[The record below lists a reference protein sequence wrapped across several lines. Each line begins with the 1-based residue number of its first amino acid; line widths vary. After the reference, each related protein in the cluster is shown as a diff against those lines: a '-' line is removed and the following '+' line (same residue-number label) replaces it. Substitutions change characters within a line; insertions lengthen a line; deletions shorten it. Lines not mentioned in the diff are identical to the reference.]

1 MYLELKALHVSL
13 AIISTLLFLLRL
25 GLSWWGKR
33 PSGWQRGLPHL
44 IDTLLLLSALG
55 LVHLAMPWPLPAW
68 LQVKIGLLV
77 LYIVLAAFALR
88 SASKPRKAVLSVL
101 ALGSLAGIFYLA
113 VNKPWW

>member
-13 AIISTLLFLLRL
+13 AIISTVLFLLRL
-25 GLSWWGKR
+25 GLSWWGRR
-33 PSGWQRGLPHL
+33 PTGWQRGLPHL

-68 LQVKIGLLV
+68 LQVKLGLLV

-88 SASKPRKAVLSVL
+88 SAAKPRKSLFSVL
-101 ALGSLAGIFYLA
+101 ALGSLAGVFYLA

>member
-33 PSGWQRGLPHL
+33 PTGWQRGLPHL

-55 LVHLAMPWPLPAW
+55 LVHLAMPWPLPVW
-68 LQVKIGLLV
+68 LQVKLGLLV

-88 SASKPRKAVLSVL
+88 SATKPVKALLSAL

>member
-25 GLSWWGKR
+25 GLSWWGRR
-33 PSGWQRGLPHL
+33 PTGWQRGLPHL
-44 IDTLLLLSALG
+44 VDTLLLLSALG
-55 LVHLAMPWPLPAW
+55 LVHLAMPWPLPVW
-68 LQVKIGLLV
+68 LQVKLGLLV
-77 LYIVLAAFALR
+77 LYIVLAALALR
-88 SASKPRKAVLSVL
+88 SAARPAKALLSVL

>member
-33 PSGWQRGLPHL
+33 PTGWQRGLPHL

-55 LVHLAMPWPLPAW
+55 LVHLAMPWPLPVW
-68 LQVKIGLLV
+68 LQVKLGLLV

-88 SASKPRKAVLSVL
+88 SATKPAKALLSAL

>member
-13 AIISTLLFLLRL
+13 AIISTVLFLLRL

-55 LVHLAMPWPLPAW
+55 LVHLAMPWPLPVW

-88 SASKPRKAVLSVL
+88 SASKPLKALLSAL
-101 ALGSLAGIFYLA
+101 ALGALASVFYLA

>member
-25 GLSWWGKR
+25 GLSWWGR
-33 PSGWQRGLPHL
+33 HPTGWQRGLPHL
-44 IDTLLLLSALG
+44 VDTLLLLSALG
-55 LVHLAMPWPLPAW
+55 LVHLAMPWPLPVW
-68 LQVKIGLLV
+68 LQVKLGLLV

-88 SASKPRKAVLSVL
+88 SAARPAKALLSVL